1 MKVLHKILVAPIV
14 AMAFLVLVGAVAYG
28 ALRQQN
34 AALEDLAR
42 TRLHTYQVSADAAQ
56 EVTAVHSNVYRLIT
70 WLSGLKEDRIRQIV
84 GEQKDRIDAV
94 SAKLTAL
101 VAQPGLSQE
110 ERQIASQAN
119 AELAKYRKSVE
130 AAIDLSAGDT
140 LTGATAMQM
149 ADKQFQAMQKHFDAL
164 VQLEKK
170 LSDSSY
176 EAAAGTSRIAT
187 GTMLAI
193 TAAALLAS
201 AAIAW
206 LMSGII
212 VRPLRTAIA
221 SAGRIAQGDLSETL
235 RAAGTDETG
244 QLLAALSEMTEH
256 LRSLVGEVATGA
268 RAVSETSAQIAQGN
282 QDLSQ
287 RTEEQAST
295 LEETASSMEELT
307 ATVNQNADNA
317 RQASQLAVGA
327 SEIARQGGDVVD
339 QVVRT
344 MSGISE
350 ASNRIADIIGVIDG
364 IAFQTNILALNAA
377 VEAARAGEQGRGFA
391 VVAAEVRNLAQ
402 RSATA
407 AKEIKALIGDSAGR
421 VDAGAKLV
429 DTAGRTMQEI
439 VRAVKQ
445 VSDLVADIAAASEE
459 QSSGIRQVNTAI
471 TQMDAVVQQNAAL
484 VEEGAAATE
493 SMKAQAGGLWQA
505 VARFKLGDD
514 SDAAAASREVGA
526 EAAATAKP
534 VPATIQVRPRNEA
547 PALASPRQETEAA
560 ATVAG
565 KGGWQTF

>member
-1 MKVLHKILVAPIV
+1 
-14 AMAFLVLVGAVAYG
+14 MAFLLLVGAVAYG

-42 TRLHTYQVSADAAQ
+42 TRLHTYEVSADAAQ

-84 GEQKDRIDAV
+84 GEQKLRIDAV
-94 SAKLTAL
+94 AGKLAAL
-101 VAQPGLSQE
+101 VAQPGLTE
-110 ERQIASQAN
+110 AERQIASQAA
-119 AELAKYRKSVE
+119 AELGKYRQSVE
-130 AAIDLSAGDT
+130 SAIDLSAGDT

-170 LSDSSY
+170 LADASY
-176 EAAAGTSRIAT
+176 EAAAGTSRLAT

-206 LMSGII
+206 LMSGVI

-235 RAAGTDETG
+235 HTGGSDETG
-244 QLLAALSEMTEH
+244 QLLAALAEMTQQ
-256 LRSLVGEVATGA
+256 LRRLVGEVALGA
-268 RAVSETSAQIAQGN
+268 RAVSQTSAQIAQGN
-282 QDLSQ
+282 LDLSQ

-295 LEETASSMEELT
+295 LEETASSIEELT
-307 ATVNQNADNA
+307 ATVNQNAENA
-317 RQASQLAVGA
+317 RQASQLALGA
-327 SEIARQGGDVVD
+327 SQIARQGGEVVE

-344 MSGISE
+344 MSGISA
-350 ASNRIADIIGVIDG
+350 ASGRIADIIGVIDG

-429 DTAGRTMQEI
+429 DTAGRTMQDI
-439 VRAVKQ
+439 VRAAKE

-459 QSSGIRQVNTAI
+459 QGAGIRQVNIAI
-471 TQMDAVVQQNAAL
+471 AQMDGVVQQNAAL

-493 SMKAQAGGLWQA
+493 SMKAQACTLSQS
-505 VARFKLGDD
+505 VARFKLEEGEAGAADGDPQPARIRLRLR
-514 SDAAAASREVGA
+514 SAAP
-526 EAAATAKP
+526 ATASAGEHP
-534 VPATIQVRPRNEA
+534 Q
-547 PALASPRQETEAA
+547 ASVTDSGDR
-560 ATVAG
+560 
-565 KGGWQTF
+565 WQTS